1 MIRKLFLVIV
11 MNAFVAHAGRC
22 QTMSMDEC
30 MAYAV
35 EHAAEVGRQQCH
47 LANATWEYRSSV
59 ASLLPSVSASVAG
72 AANFGRSIDPETN
85 NYTTVS
91 TFGNSYSLQ
100 SGMPLFSG
108 MRYINAIRAAK
119 AARLKG

>member
-35 EHAAEVGRQQCH
+35 EHAAEVGR
-47 LANATWEYRSSV
+47 
-59 ASLLPSVSASVAG
+59 
-72 AANFGRSIDPETN
+72 
-85 NYTTVS
+85 
-91 TFGNSYSLQ
+91 
-100 SGMPLFSG
+100 
-108 MRYINAIRAAK
+108 
-119 AARLKG
+119 

>member
-35 EHAAEVGRQQCH
+35 EHAAEVGRQQYH
-47 LANATWEYRSSV
+47 LANAPLGNIAALWLRSSPRCRQVWRVPPTLV
-59 ASLLPSVSASVAG
+59 AP
-72 AANFGRSIDPETN
+72 
-85 NYTTVS
+85 
-91 TFGNSYSLQ
+91 
-100 SGMPLFSG
+100 
-108 MRYINAIRAAK
+108 
-119 AARLKG
+119 